1 MSYVDDLFA
10 LMPELI
16 LAALVLVV
24 ITADL
29 FLRRDQKWLLT
40 PLTVFGLALAG
51 ITCAYVWGTNATI
64 FAGFYR
70 VDDLSVFLKGAT
82 VVIGIL
88 SALFAPSYLRIRSL
102 PLGEFNAVLIFSLL
116 GMCVL
121 ASASDLITLFLGLE
135 LMVMPSYILAGFHK
149 TDRYSN
155 EGGLKYFLLG
165 SFASAILL
173 FGISWTFGLTGTT
186 HLSGIAQALGSG
198 SPSPGLLVAIGFLT
212 VGATF
217 KAAAVPFHYWTPDAY
232 QGAPTPLTGFLSVG
246 PKLGAFA
253 VLIRVFVDALGPIR
267 ADWLAVMAA
276 LAVLTMTGGNIVA
289 LTQSNVKRMLA
300 YSSIAHTGYI
310 LAALT
315 AFAAARDAATAQ
327 RGIEAVLFYVLG
339 YGVMNIAAFAV
350 VGMLQRDTRRYGG
363 MASFAGLASRDPWR
377 AAAMAILLLS
387 LTEPARAAMAGQ
399 RQEQDG
405 HRRGAPRIARGE
417 AGEAGHAAV
426 STGVALEHADH
437 REGRDVHH
445 AITQHVEEDRLDPSL
460 CSRGVRGACEGRQA
474 GKDVAGVGDARVGE
488 HPLHVALGERDDVAP
503 GHGQD
508 RQNRHDGEPVGPNRA
523 EAVHEDAD
531 QDRKGAQLG
540 PN

>member
-1 MSYVDDLFA
+1 MNYITELFP
-10 LMPELI
+10 LLPELI
-16 LAALVLVV
+16 LAVLVLVV

-29 FLRRDQKWLLT
+29 FLRRDQKWILT
-40 PLTVFGLALAG
+40 PLTIFGLVLAG
-51 ITCAYVWGTNATI
+51 IACPLVWGTNSTLLG
-64 FAGFYR
+64 GFYK

-88 SALFAPSYLRIRSL
+88 SALFAPSYLRTRRL
-102 PLGEFNAVLIFSLL
+102 PLGEFNAVLLFSLL

-135 LMVMPSYILAGFHK
+135 LMVMPSYVMAGFHK

-173 FGISWTFGLTGTT
+173 FGISWTFGLTGST
-186 HLSGIAQALGSG
+186 HLQAIAAALGKG
-198 SPSPGLLVAIGFLT
+198 SVSPGLLVAIGFLT

-253 VLIRVFVDALGPIR
+253 VLIRIFVDGLGPIR

-310 LAALT
+310 LAGLT
-315 AFAAARDAATAQ
+315 AFAAARDTATAQ

-339 YGVMNIAAFAV
+339 YGVMNVAAFAV
-350 VGMLQRDTRRYGG
+350 VGMLQRDTRRFGG
-363 MASFAGLASRDPWR
+363 MGSFAGLASRDPWR

-387 LTEPARAAMAGQ
+387 LTGIPPTVGFFAKLYVLVATVNAGLGWLAVVIALNAALAAFYYLRVIVTMYMRDPESEPAPIDHATAGNLGLVLSVLGVLLLGLFP
-399 RQEQDG
+399 D
-405 HRRGAPRIARGE
+405 RILELLRIS
-417 AGEAGHAAV
+417 AG
-426 STGVALEHADH
+426 
-437 REGRDVHH
+437 
-445 AITQHVEEDRLDPSL
+445 SL
-460 CSRGVRGACEGRQA
+460 F
-474 GKDVAGVGDARVGE
+474 
-488 HPLHVALGERDDVAP
+488 
-503 GHGQD
+503 
-508 RQNRHDGEPVGPNRA
+508 
-523 EAVHEDAD
+523 
-531 QDRKGAQLG
+531 
-540 PN
+540 

>member
-1 MSYVDDLFA
+1 MNYANELFP
-10 LMPELI
+10 LLPELI
-16 LAALVLVV
+16 LSTLVLVV
-24 ITADL
+24 ITVDL
-29 FLRRDQKWLLT
+29 FLPRDQKWILT
-40 PLTVFGLALAG
+40 PLTVFGLILALIACP
-51 ITCAYVWGTNATI
+51 IVWGTNATLLG
-64 FAGFYR
+64 GFYE

-82 VVIGIL
+82 MVIGIL
-88 SALFAPSYLRIRSL
+88 SALFAPSYLRVRRL
-102 PLGEFNAVLIFSLL
+102 PLGEFNAVLLFSLM

-135 LMVMPSYILAGFHK
+135 LMVMPSYVMAGFHK

-173 FGISWTFGLTGTT
+173 FGISWTFGLTGST
-186 HLSGIAQALGSG
+186 HLSAIATALAIGG
-198 SPSPGLLVAIGFLT
+198 PSPGLLVAIGFLT

-253 VLIRVFVDALGPIR
+253 VLIRIFVDALGPIR
-267 ADWLAVMAA
+267 ADWLAVMAV

-310 LAALT
+310 LAGLT
-315 AFAAARDAATAQ
+315 AYAAAADQATGQ

-350 VGMLQRDTRRYGG
+350 VGMLQRDTRRFGG
-363 MASFAGLASRDPWR
+363 IGSFAGLAARDPWR

-387 LTEPARAAMAGQ
+387 LTGIPPTVGFFAKLYVLVATVDAGLGWLAVVIALNAALAAFYYLRVIVTMYMRDPESVPAPIDSAAAGNLGLVLSVVGVLLLGLFP
-399 RQEQDG
+399 D
-405 HRRGAPRIARGE
+405 RILELLRVS
-417 AGEAGHAAV
+417 AG
-426 STGVALEHADH
+426 
-437 REGRDVHH
+437 
-445 AITQHVEEDRLDPSL
+445 SL
-460 CSRGVRGACEGRQA
+460 F
-474 GKDVAGVGDARVGE
+474 
-488 HPLHVALGERDDVAP
+488 
-503 GHGQD
+503 
-508 RQNRHDGEPVGPNRA
+508 
-523 EAVHEDAD
+523 
-531 QDRKGAQLG
+531 
-540 PN
+540 